1 MNPYITNAT
10 NGHVHI
16 DRIRVKG
23 PLAHCPLGKLWFQ
36 LMEDTGELV
45 PIAAS
50 ARKPRGASY
59 GPADKV
65 WMKSRDIR
73 GIDRAHQI
81 ELDCCPPQILQR
93 HNFFGHA
100 NLQSYVRQ
108 IFEQQTTAMALSPT
122 EEERAEWAN
131 GQVGITEIHL
141 TANFWCPPVQR
152 EIIDAIDANN
162 REGKRR
168 NRETSIELGHG
179 PKRRSVYHSATVYS
193 KHELLASEWKK
204 PGKYQNE
211 ILDLARR
218 SIRVEIKLHHQGL
231 RMRDLQYVSRWKE
244 IDLDELFFD
253 ILARYKINNSVQQ
266 LLSEDEAN
274 DLPRNVR
281 RAYVLWL
288 NGEDLNEH
296 FSRTTVWQLAKRLK
310 QLVGIDMTGHRRPD
324 ALPLVDS
331 TQIFTPE
338 NIVPIPDWAYGSPR
352 YAAPL

>member
-1 MNPYITNAT
+1 MNPYITNTT

-23 PLAHCPLGKLWFQ
+23 SLAHRPLGKLWFQ
-36 LMEDTGELV
+36 LMGDTGELV

-59 GPADKV
+59 GPADQV

-100 NLQSYVRQ
+100 NLQSYVHQ

-122 EEERAEWAN
+122 DEERAEWAN

-193 KHELLASEWKK
+193 KHELLASQWKN
-204 PGKYQNE
+204 PGEYQTA
-211 ILDLARR
+211 ILDLARL

-231 RMRDLQYVSRWKE
+231 RTRNLQYVSRWKHE
-244 IDLDELFFD
+244 DVDKLFFD
-253 ILARYKINNSVQQ
+253 LLGRYKITNSVQPV
-266 LLSEDEAN
+266 LTEYEAKE
-274 DLPRNVR
+274 LPKNVR
-281 RAYVLWL
+281 RAYLLWL
-288 NGEDLNEH
+288 NGENLHEH
-296 FSRTTVWQLAKRLK
+296 FNRTTVWQHAKELK
-310 QLVGIDMTGHRRPD
+310 QRVGIDITGHRRPE
-324 ALPLVDS
+324 ALPVVN
-331 TQIFTPE
+331 TAEIFTRE
-338 NIVPIPDWAYGSPR
+338 NIVPIPEWAYGSQR
-352 YAAPL
+352 YSPPV